1 MQKRVNII
9 ESLVEKGYSLKKEFY
24 DLTPNLT
31 SPNGET
37 VNIYQGKYK
46 NDSLPNFSWIASF
59 HL

>member
-37 VNIYQGKYK
+37 VNIY
-46 NDSLPNFSWIASF
+46 
-59 HL
+59 